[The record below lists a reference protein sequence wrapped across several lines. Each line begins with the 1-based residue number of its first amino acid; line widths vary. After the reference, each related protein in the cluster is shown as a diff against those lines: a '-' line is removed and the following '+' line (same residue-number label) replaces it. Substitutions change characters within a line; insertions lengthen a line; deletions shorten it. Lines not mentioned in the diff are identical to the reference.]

1 MNLKMSQ
8 NNDNPKL
15 KKNGGSG
22 TNVGNAL
29 RFLVKQGKEVAP
41 ELLDLAGSLTGI
53 KQLNSLGTAIRGDKS
68 LSEPDKSILLQE
80 MENDM
85 IEMVEVTKRLQIDSE
100 HAITRMIRPVSY
112 AAMFVLFMSVVLLDG
127 NLGEFTID
135 KAYVPVIQSLF
146 GTMTIFYFGSRGIEK
161 VMKTLKKSE

>member
-1 MNLKMSQ
+1 MDNS
-8 NNDNPKL
+8 NPKL
-15 KKNGGSG
+15 RKNGGEG

-29 RFLVKQGKEVAP
+29 RWLVKQGKSVSP
-41 ELLDLAGSLTGI
+41 ELLDLASNITGI
-53 KQLNSLGTAIRGDKS
+53 KQLSSLGDAIRGDKN
-68 LSEPDKSILLQE
+68 LPEADKTILLQE

-127 NLGEFTID
+127 NLGAFTID

-161 VMKTLKKSE
+161 VMKTFANKA